1 MLTGSR
7 IGQVRVVFKIPP
19 GANKHLFGNRP
30 PPDHLAYIEW
40 FSTFSSTP
48 DQNHGLYKI
57 SRSHYQGKRLSSIV
71 EVSDIH
77 RSIHLFP
84 QFGSAVPR
92 EWASTTVLDK
102 CSTFF
107 VNSFSDRHCYL
118 TVY

>member
-1 MLTGSR
+1 
-7 IGQVRVVFKIPP
+7 VVFKIPP
-19 GANKHLFGNRP
+19 NANNNLFGDRP

-40 FSTFSSTP
+40 FSNFPNAP

-57 SRSHYQGKRLSSIV
+57 SRAHYQGKWLSSIV
-71 EVSDIH
+71 EVSDIC

-84 QFGSAVPR
+84 HFGPAVPR
-92 EWASTTVLDK
+92 EWTSTTVLDQ

-107 VNSFSDRHCYL
+107 VNSLSDRHCYL